1 MIKQLHFSDFI
12 DDFHKFVVVQK
23 PQLLELLDQYINIC
37 ELIPVNWYFHYN
49 KATGRPHDNSLD
61 SIVSTLLLQK
71 LLSIP
76 TIGLL
81 ITFLSFS
88 KELRDF
94 CGLNTVPDASFY
106 SRFKQDYC
114 DDIEAFFHK
123 LVDIT
128 EPICQE
134 IGQALE
140 KELGINPAEVYIM
153 DTTGIECYV
162 KENNPKFFN
171 ALVKKLQYLNKD
183 KSKEDIYKMAYNQMP
198 KTASVDPNIKL
209 QYINGTFCYAHKT
222 IAVSNALGVLR
233 HMDFCD
239 FKPDFN
245 YDTDNS
251 EPASPEEVKL
261 TWDGKLLIPAMEN
274 FFERHHDFNIYAMTA
289 DSGFDD
295 VPNYQYL
302 FENHGILP
310 VIALNPRNTRQD
322 FGKPGINEN
331 GIPTCPKDPSLP
343 MKWDGS
349 CKGKNRSFRNKFICP
364 KTKKLPGGK
373 YVCSCEDKCTTSD
386 CGRMFYTYPKDNYR
400 AHTPIP
406 RNTEQWNQ
414 IADFRHIIEQV
425 ISRLKLP
432 LQLGNLRAR
441 DRKTIKA
448 DFFMAGAAHLIT
460 VLLAYRM
467 GAIDKIRSVKSI
479 AA

>member
-1 MIKQLHFSDFI
+1 
-12 DDFHKFVVVQK
+12 
-23 PQLLELLDQYINIC
+23 
-37 ELIPVNWYFHYN
+37 
-49 KATGRPHDNSLD
+49 
-61 SIVSTLLLQK
+61 
-71 LLSIP
+71 
-76 TIGLL
+76 
-81 ITFLSFS
+81 
-88 KELRDF
+88 
-94 CGLNTVPDASFY
+94 
-106 SRFKQDYC
+106 
-114 DDIEAFFHK
+114 
-123 LVDIT
+123 
-128 EPICQE
+128 
-134 IGQALE
+134 
-140 KELGINPAEVYIM
+140 
-153 DTTGIECYV
+153 
-162 KENNPKFFN
+162 
-171 ALVKKLQYLNKD
+171 
-183 KSKEDIYKMAYNQMP
+183 MAYNQMP
-198 KTASVDPNIKL
+198 KAASVDPNIKL

-222 IAVSNALGVLR
+222 VAVSNALGVLR

-245 YDTDNS
+245 DDTDIS
-251 EPASPEEVKL
+251 VLSSPQQIKL

-274 FFERHHDFNIYAMTA
+274 FFDRHHDFSIYALTA

-310 VIALNPRNTRQD
+310 VIALNPRNTRQA
-322 FGKPGINEN
+322 FVKPGINEN

-364 KTKKLPGGK
+364 KTKKLSGGK
-373 YVCSCEDKCTTSD
+373 YVCSCEDKCTTSNY
-386 CGRMFYTYPKDNYR
+386 GRMFYTYPKNNYR

-406 RNTEQWNQ
+406 RHTEQWNQ

-425 ISRLKLP
+425 ISRLKFP
-432 LQLGNLRAR
+432 LQLGNLQAR

-467 GAIDKIRSVKSI
+467 GAIDKIRSIKSI

>member
-1 MIKQLHFSDFI
+1 MIKQLSFSDFI
-12 DDFHKFVVVQK
+12 DDFHKFVVKK
-23 PQLLELLDQYINIC
+23 PNLLDLLDQYIDIS
-37 ELIPVNWYFHYN
+37 ELIPLNWYLRYH
-49 KATGRPHDNSLD
+49 KSTGRPHNNSLN

-76 TIGLL
+76 TIELL

-94 CGLNTVPDASFY
+94 CGLNTVPDSSFY

-114 DDIEAFFHK
+114 DDIENFFHK

-134 IGQALE
+134 IGQTLVN
-140 KELGINPAEVYIM
+140 ELGINPAEIYIM

-183 KSKEDIYKMAYNQMP
+183 KSKEDIYKMAYNKMP

-222 IAVSNALGVLR
+222 VAISNALGVLR
-233 HMDFCD
+233 HIDFCD
-239 FKPDFN
+239 FNSDFHDN
-245 YDTDNS
+245 TDIS
-251 EPASPEEVKL
+251 TLSSPEQIKL

-274 FFERHHDFNIYAMTA
+274 FFNRHHDFNIYALTA
-289 DSGFDD
+289 DSGFDY

-310 VIALNPRNTRQD
+310 VIALNPRNTKQD

-364 KTKKLPGGK
+364 KSKRLSSGK
-373 YVCSCEDKCTTSD
+373 YVCYCEDKCTTSNS
-386 CGRMFYTYPKDNYR
+386 GRMFYTYPKDNYR

-406 RNTEQWNQ
+406 RDTEQWNQ
-414 IADFRHIIEQV
+414 IADLRQIIEQV

-432 LQLGNLRAR
+432 LQLGNIYTRN
-441 DRKTIKA
+441 RKTIKA
-448 DFFMAGAAHLIT
+448 DLFIAGAAHLII

-467 GAIDKIRSVKSI
+467 GSIDKIRSIKSI
-479 AA
+479 A